1 VLVVTTDSLPGYD
14 VRVTLGEVLG
24 VTASTRN
31 PFASGIRS
39 PATGERGDM
48 AHVLVQTR
56 ARAIEQMIVAA
67 RRRGANAI
75 LGMRFDNRDI
85 TGTWV
90 EIVAYG
96 TAVLAV
102 PVTPE
107 AQRQYEAMQAD
118 NGRVRAEEVT

>member
-1 VLVVTTDSLPGYD
+1 MLVVTTDSLPGYD
-14 VRVTLGEVLG
+14 VRVVLGEVLG

-67 RRRGANAI
+67 RRRGATAI

-85 TGTWV
+85 TSTWV

-96 TAVLAV
+96 TAVVAV

-107 AQRQYEAMQAD
+107 AQRQYDAMQAD
-118 NGRVRAEEVT
+118 SGRHRERETG